1 MEQALFGSSF
11 SYITVYAAGKR
22 RFFMWLSDFLL
33 RLNARVGDFVWGPIM
48 IGVFLAEGMWFQV
61 KTAFLPVW
69 KWKLWM
75 RKTILAAFFEKGV
88 HESNDKGALSQFQSV
103 CTALAATIGTGN
115 IAGVAT
121 AITAG
126 GPGAVFWMWISA
138 VIGMATTYAENLL
151 GIKYR
156 YKDREGHY
164 VGGAMVYMERG
175 CKMKWMAVIFA
186 FLCMLSSLGMG
197 NMTQVNSVSHA
208 LESAFSVPLPVTGIV
223 MAVIIG
229 VLVLGGIGRIAK
241 VTEKLIP
248 IMGFAFIVGTVM
260 VIGVHFRAIP
270 AAVASIFREAFSFR
284 AGVSGVAG
292 YGIATAMR
300 MGIARG
306 IFTNEAGLGTSV
318 MVNSV
323 SDVKEPAEQGMWAI
337 FTVFVDTI
345 VMCTLAAL
353 AILVSGV
360 YDPAVYGA
368 ALGTEAFTQLPD
380 GAALTAQAFASAFG
394 KQGANFVAISIAV
407 FAFATLL
414 AWSYYGEKSAEYIWG
429 KKAIP
434 VFKLLFIAATYIG
447 SVMKL
452 TVVWEISDTFNGLLA
467 IPNLVALAI
476 LAPEVAAETRRY
488 MSKKGEISKMTKT
501 GKAGGK
507 KQQIN

>member
-1 MEQALFGSSF
+1 
-11 SYITVYAAGKR
+11 
-22 RFFMWLSDFLL
+22 MWLMDAFLE
-33 RLNARVGDFVWGPIM
+33 LNERIGDFVWGPIM
-48 IGVFLAEGMWFQV
+48 IGVFLIEGMWFQV

-75 RKTILAAFFEKGV
+75 RKTILAAFFEKEV
-88 HESNDKGALSQFQSV
+88 HESKEKGTLSQFQSA

-156 YKDREGHY
+156 YKDQEGNY

-175 CKMKWMAVIFA
+175 CKMKWMAVLFA
-186 FLCMLSSLGMG
+186 FFCMLASLGMG
-197 NMTQVNSVSHA
+197 NMTQANSVSTA
-208 LESAFSVPLPVTGIV
+208 LEAAFSVPLPVTGIV
-223 MAVIIG
+223 MAIVVGI
-229 VLVLGGIGRIAK
+229 LVLGGIKRIAK
-241 VTEKLIP
+241 VTEKMIP
-248 IMGFAFIVGTVM
+248 IMGLAFIVGTVM
-260 VIGVHFRAIP
+260 VIGFHYKAIP
-270 AAVASIFREAFSFR
+270 AAFESIWKEAFSFQ

-300 MGIARG
+300 MGISRG

-345 VMCTLAAL
+345 VMCTLTAL

-360 YDPAVYGA
+360 YDASVYGA
-368 ALGTEAFTQLPD
+368 AMGTERFEVLPD
-380 GAALTAQAFASAFG
+380 GAVLTGQAFASAFG

-407 FAFATLL
+407 FAIATLL

-434 VFKLLFIAATYIG
+434 VFKLIFIASIYIG
-447 SVMKL
+447 SIMKL
-452 TVVWEISDTFNGLLA
+452 TVVWEISDTFNGLMA
-467 IPNLVALAI
+467 IPNLIALAI
-476 LAPEVAAETRRY
+476 LGPEVIKETKKY
-488 MSKKGEISKMTKT
+488 MNKKSNGVK
-501 GKAGGK
+501 
-507 KQQIN
+507 

>member
-1 MEQALFGSSF
+1 
-11 SYITVYAAGKR
+11 
-22 RFFMWLSDFLL
+22 MWLTDFLWK
-33 RLNARVGDFVWGPIM
+33 LNGWVGDFVWGPIM
-48 IGVFLAEGMWFQV
+48 IGVFLMEGMWFQI

-75 RKTILAAFFEKGV
+75 RKTILAAFFEKEV
-88 HESNDKGALSQFQSV
+88 HESKEKGTLSQFQSV

-126 GPGAVFWMWISA
+126 GPGAVFWMWLSA

-156 YKDREGHY
+156 YKDKDGNY

-175 CKMKWMAVIFA
+175 CRMKWMAVLFA
-186 FLCMLSSLGMG
+186 FFCMLSSLGMG
-197 NMTQVNSVSHA
+197 NMTQANSVSRA
-208 LESAFSVPLPVTGIV
+208 LEAAFSIPLPVTGIV
-223 MAVIIG
+223 MAVLIG
-229 VLVLGGIGRIAK
+229 ILILGGIGRIAK
-241 VTEKLIP
+241 VTEKMVPL
-248 IMGFAFIVGTVM
+248 MGLAFIVGTVM
-260 VIGVHFRAIP
+260 VIGVHYRAIP
-270 AAVASIFREAFSFR
+270 EALSSIFREAFSFR

-292 YGIATAMR
+292 YGIAAAMR
-300 MGIARG
+300 MGISRG

-318 MVNSV
+318 MVNAV

-345 VMCTLAAL
+345 VMCTLTAL

-360 YDPAVYGA
+360 YDPEVYGA
-368 ALGTEAFTQLPD
+368 ALGTEAFGALPD
-380 GAALTAQAFASAFG
+380 GAVLTGQAFASAFG

-434 VFKLLFIAATYIG
+434 VFQLLFIASIYIG
-447 SVMKL
+447 SIMKL
-452 TVVWEISDTFNGLLA
+452 TVVWELSDTFNGLMA
-467 IPNLVALAI
+467 IPNLIALAM
-476 LAPEVAAETRRY
+476 LWPEVAKETRTY
-488 MSKKGEISKMTKT
+488 MQKKSNGVK
-501 GKAGGK
+501 
-507 KQQIN
+507 